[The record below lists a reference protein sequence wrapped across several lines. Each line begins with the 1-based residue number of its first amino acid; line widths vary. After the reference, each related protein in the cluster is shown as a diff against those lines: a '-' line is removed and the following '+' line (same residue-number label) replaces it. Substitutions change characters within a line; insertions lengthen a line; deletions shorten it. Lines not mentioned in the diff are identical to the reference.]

1 MRACNYGKIFGKFL
15 RIQFTIGE
23 PWLLHCN
30 YGYKEALMEIQ
41 ALRVN
46 YSTKNKKREALESHI
61 SYLNRDNE

>member
-15 RIQFTIGE
+15 RIQFTI
-23 PWLLHCN
+23 
-30 YGYKEALMEIQ
+30 GYKEALMEIQ